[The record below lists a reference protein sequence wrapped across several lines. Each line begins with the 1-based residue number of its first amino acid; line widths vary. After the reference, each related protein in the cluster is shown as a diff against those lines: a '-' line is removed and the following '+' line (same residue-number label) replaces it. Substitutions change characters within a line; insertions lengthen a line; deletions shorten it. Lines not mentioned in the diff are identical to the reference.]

1 MAKVPFTKLG
11 LSKMSTEFKVL
22 NWNDQDIEIKQYLPI
37 NDKLILI
44 SNVINSSADE
54 NRFMNPVKVDTCFAL
69 EVLFNYTNINFTD
82 KQKEDYAKLYDL
94 VNSNGLINK
103 VISNIPEEEYN
114 YLKEGVY
121 RSIEEVYSY
130 KNSIHGILQTV
141 SQDYKTM
148 DLDAKAIHSEL
159 ADPEN
164 MALLKE
170 VLTKLG

>member
-11 LSKMSTEFKVL
+11 LSKNTEIKNVS
-22 NWNDQDIEIKQYLPI
+22 WNDQIIEVKQYLPV

-54 NRFMNPVKVDTCFAL
+54 NRFMNPIKVDVCLAL
-69 EVLFNYTNINFTD
+69 EILFNYTNINFTD

-94 VNSNGLINK
+94 VYSSNLMEQIIN
-103 VISNIPEEEYN
+103 NIPDEEYDD
-114 YLKEGVY
+114 LCSGVW
-121 RSIEEVYSY
+121 RSINEVYSY
-130 KNSIHGILQTV
+130 KNSIHGILASV
-141 SQDYKTM
+141 NEDYSNLS
-148 DLDAKAIHSEL
+148 LDAKSIHNDL

-164 MALLKE
+164 MKLLKE